1 MLKKINIGLVALI
14 LGFGLTITTS
24 AFKTVNHRSKV
35 DKQWNFRGNS
45 VSEANDQTKYS
56 LTLPSPTECGSD
68 TDLPC
73 YIITPESVDT
83 EAKLHTYF
91 MTNYGNNAALID
103 GAAPERRDA
112 Q

>member
-1 MLKKINIGLVALI
+1 M
-14 LGFGLTITTS
+14 
-24 AFKTVNHRSKV
+24 
-35 DKQWNFRGNS
+35 
-45 VSEANDQTKYS
+45 
-56 LTLPSPTECGSD
+56 
-68 TDLPC
+68 PC

-103 GAAPERRDA
+103 GDAPERRDA